1 MPKTLLA
8 VRGLTKSFGANH
20 VLQGIDLDVHESEV
34 IVIIGPSGSGKTTF
48 LRSLNCLA
56 MADAGT
62 LSLNE
67 TMIDVATAKRP
78 AILAYQRQTGMVF
91 QNYALFANHS
101 AKENIAMPLRL
112 TQHASVAEAD
122 RIATELLGQ
131 VGLAERADHFPSQL
145 SGGQQQRIG
154 IARMLALKPAV
165 MLFDEPTSALD
176 PELVRQ
182 TLTLLQKIAKT
193 GATMVLVTHEMQ
205 FAYDVA
211 DRVVFM
217 EGGRIV
223 EQGTPQAIFDHP
235 QNPRTQAF
243 LARFARRMVG

>member
-101 AKENIAMPLRL
+101 AKENIPAFYN
-112 TQHASVAEAD
+112 
-122 RIATELLGQ
+122 Q
-131 VGLAERADHFPSQL
+131 VSHYR
-145 SGGQQQRIG
+145 
-154 IARMLALKPAV
+154 
-165 MLFDEPTSALD
+165 
-176 PELVRQ
+176 
-182 TLTLLQKIAKT
+182 
-193 GATMVLVTHEMQ
+193 
-205 FAYDVA
+205 
-211 DRVVFM
+211 
-217 EGGRIV
+217 
-223 EQGTPQAIFDHP
+223 
-235 QNPRTQAF
+235 
-243 LARFARRMVG
+243 